1 MLQALSLV
9 AGLLDYARHPQ
20 RHRTNQAWKDTAA
33 TLSAEERREVSRAV
47 RGGTAVSDPSLAGP
61 AIEMAIAVTRRP
73 PPTWLGRMAIALFA
87 AWLILPVL
95 VQAQRG
101 RWVATA
107 VLSLPILLIAVTR
120 VFVLRFRKR
129 AELSLAA
136 NRAVPQ
142 PPRPRQHR
150 VVTGPDLAFG
160 LPRSVAQGRDAWAQ
174 DPAPSVY
181 SGRTVGR
188 DSVAAFGCRRWS
200 RGHGTVL
207 STCSGVG

>member
-1 MLQALSLV
+1 LALV

-20 RHRTNQAWKDTAA
+20 RHRPNRAWKETAA
-33 TLSAEERREVSRAV
+33 TLSADERREVGRAV
-47 RGGTAVSDPSLAGP
+47 RGGTAVRDPSLAGP

-73 PPTWLGRMAIALFA
+73 PPTWLGRIAIALFG

-95 VQAQRG
+95 VQAERG

-107 VLSLPILLIAVTR
+107 ALSFPILVIAVTR
-120 VFVLRFRKR
+120 VFVVRFRKH

-142 PPRPRQHR
+142 PPRHHGVPDP

-160 LPRSVAQGRDAWAQ
+160 LPRSVARARRPG
-174 DPAPSVY
+174 
-181 SGRTVGR
+181 SGRG
-188 DSVAAFGCRRWS
+188 SI
-200 RGHGTVL
+200 
-207 STCSGVG
+207 